1 MTMTDS
7 NNGPATGKQ
16 PAEHSAGWTATIAP
30 NVQAYAV
37 TPRMKRPTLPPQAS
51 RHSGRTFGSAGGRWT
66 PALNRGVI
74 AVALLATIAGCAR
87 FGGRDDPED
96 YGSPDATQQAL
107 YEDAQ
112 KSLATGNY
120 ADSIVRLERLEAR
133 FPFGAF
139 AEQAQLE
146 LIFAHHMVGEHD
158 STQAAADRFIRLH
171 PQHPKVDYAY
181 YMRGLSS
188 LARDRGIFRRFLGTD
203 ISRRD
208 ITNIKQAFAQFNELV
223 TSFPGSAYA
232 KDARQRMIYIRNV
245 LAAHELNVASYY
257 LGRRAYVAAANR
269 ARYVIENFSQTTAAP
284 EALALL
290 IEANWQLGL
299 DDAAHDALEVLAL
312 NFPAYHAFDQE
323 GQLVLRK
330 IIDNRE
336 RSWLNMVTFGLLGRP
351 QAPPPLTIRQH
362 SATDQ
367 RSAS

>member
-1 MTMTDS
+1 M
-7 NNGPATGKQ
+7 NPRLRR
-16 PAEHSAGWTATIAP
+16 PRIA
-30 NVQAYAV
+30 
-37 TPRMKRPTLPPQAS
+37 
-51 RHSGRTFGSAGGRWT
+51 RHSGRTLGPSAWRL
-66 PALNRGVI
+66 PLQRGVLAI
-74 AVALLATIAGCAR
+74 ALVATVAGCAR
-87 FGGRDDPED
+87 FGDRDDLDD

-107 YEDAQ
+107 YEEAQ
-112 KSLATGNY
+112 RSLGSGNY
-120 ADSIVRLERLEAR
+120 SDSIVRLQRLEAR
-133 FPFGAF
+133 FPFGRF

-146 LIFAHHMVGEHD
+146 LIFAHHMVADHEA
-158 STQAAADRFIRLH
+158 SQAAADRFIRLH
-171 PQHPKVDYAY
+171 PQHPKVDYAF

-188 LARDRGIFRRFLGTD
+188 LAQDRGIFRRFLGTD

-223 TSFPGSAYA
+223 TNFPGSAYA

-257 LGRRAYVAAANR
+257 LGRGAYVAAANR
-269 ARYVIENFSQTTAAP
+269 ARYVIENFSQTNAAP
-284 EALALL
+284 DALALL

-312 NFPAYHAFDQE
+312 NFPAYHAFDQQ

-362 SATDQ
+362 TVTDSQ
-367 RSAS
+367 SAS

>member
-1 MTMTDS
+1 MIPHKS
-7 NNGPATGKQ
+7 R
-16 PAEHSAGWTATIAP
+16 
-30 NVQAYAV
+30 
-37 TPRMKRPTLPPQAS
+37 PRAA
-51 RHSGRTFGSAGGRWT
+51 RHSGRSFWPTGDRYTVPLHRG
-66 PALNRGVI
+66 AL
-74 AVALLATIAGCAR
+74 AVALLATLAGCAW
-87 FGGRDDPED
+87 FGDRDDADD

-107 YEDAQ
+107 YEEAQ
-112 KSLATGNY
+112 RSLGSGNY
-120 ADSIVRLERLEAR
+120 ADSIVRLQRLDAR
-133 FPFGAF
+133 YPFGRF

-146 LIFAHHMVGEHD
+146 LIFAHHMVGEHE
-158 STQAAADRFIRLH
+158 SAQAAADRFIRLH

-188 LARDRGIFRRFLGTD
+188 LAQDRGIFRRFLGTD

-223 TSFPGSAYA
+223 TNFPGSAYA

-257 LGRRAYVAAANR
+257 LGRGAYVAAANR
-269 ARYVIENFSQTTAAP
+269 ARYVIENFSQTTASP
-284 EALALL
+284 DALALL

-312 NFPAYHAFDQE
+312 NFPAYHAFDPR

-362 SATDQ
+362 TVAEP

>member
-1 MTMTDS
+1 M
-7 NNGPATGKQ
+7 
-16 PAEHSAGWTATIAP
+16 
-30 NVQAYAV
+30 
-37 TPRMKRPTLPPQAS
+37 
-51 RHSGRTFGSAGGRWT
+51 
-66 PALNRGVI
+66 
-74 AVALLATIAGCAR
+74 AVALVATLAGCAR
-87 FGGRDDPED
+87 LGDRDDSED
-96 YGSPDATQQAL
+96 FGSAEATQQAL

-112 KSLATGNY
+112 RSLGSGNY
-120 ADSIVRLERLEAR
+120 ADSIVRLQRLEAR
-133 FPFGAF
+133 FPFGRF

-146 LIFAHHMVGEHD
+146 LVYAHHMVADHD
-158 STQAAADRFIRLH
+158 AAQAAADRFIRLH

-188 LARDRGIFRRFLGTD
+188 LAEDRGIFRRFLGTD

-208 ITNIKQAFAQFNELV
+208 ITNIKQAFAYFNELV
-223 TSFPGSAYA
+223 TEFPGSTYA

-257 LGRRAYVAAANR
+257 LGRGAYVAAANR
-269 ARYVIENFSQTTAAP
+269 ARYVIENFSQTTPAAD
-284 EALALL
+284 ALAVL

-312 NFPAYHAFDQE
+312 NFPDYHAFDQR

-362 SATDQ
+362 SVTSQ
-367 RSAS
+367 SAS

>member
-1 MTMTDS
+1 M
-7 NNGPATGKQ
+7 
-16 PAEHSAGWTATIAP
+16 
-30 NVQAYAV
+30 
-37 TPRMKRPTLPPQAS
+37 
-51 RHSGRTFGSAGGRWT
+51 
-66 PALNRGVI
+66 
-74 AVALLATIAGCAR
+74 AVALVATLAGCAR
-87 FGGRDDPED
+87 FGDEDDPD
-96 YGSPDATQQAL
+96 DFGSAEATQQAL

-112 KSLATGNY
+112 RSLGSGNY
-120 ADSIVRLERLEAR
+120 ADSIVRLQRLEAR

-146 LIFAHHMVGEHD
+146 LIYAHHMVADHD
-158 STQAAADRFIRLH
+158 ATQAAADRFIRLH

-188 LARDRGIFRRFLGTD
+188 LAQDRGIFRRFLGTD

-208 ITNIKQAFAQFNELV
+208 ITNIKQAFAYFNELV
-223 TSFPGSAYA
+223 TEFPGSTYA

-257 LGRRAYVAAANR
+257 LGRGALVAAANR

-284 EALALL
+284 DALAVL

-312 NFPAYHAFDQE
+312 NFPDYHAFDQR

-362 SATDQ
+362 TVASQ
-367 RSAS
+367 SAS

>member
-1 MTMTDS
+1 MTFA
-7 NNGPATGKQ
+7 NNDLAGSEH

-30 NVQAYAV
+30 YIEAHAV
-37 TPRMKRPTLPPQAS
+37 APRMIPGKSL
-51 RHSGRTFGSAGGRWT
+51 H
-66 PALNRGVI
+66 RGVM
-74 AVALLATIAGCAR
+74 AVAIVAILGGCTM
-87 FGGRDDPED
+87 FGGRDDPDD

-107 YEDAQ
+107 YEEAQ
-112 KSLATGNY
+112 RSLGSGNY
-120 ADSIVRLERLEAR
+120 ADSIVRLERLDAR
-133 FPFGAF
+133 FPFGTF

-158 STQAAADRFIRLH
+158 SAQAAADRFIRLH

-208 ITNIKQAFAQFNELV
+208 ITNIKQAFAHFNELV
-223 TSFPGSAYA
+223 TDFPVSPYA

-245 LAAHELNVASYY
+245 LAAHELNVATYY
-257 LGRRAYVAAANR
+257 LGRRAFVAAANR
-269 ARYVIENFSQTTAAP
+269 ARYVIENFSQTTAAAD
-284 EALALL
+284 ALAVL

-312 NFPAYHAFDQE
+312 NFPEYHAFDQK

-330 IIDNRE
+330 VIDNRE

-351 QAPPPLTIRQH
+351 QAPPPLTIRQQTVTEPQ
-362 SATDQ
+362 ST
-367 RSAS
+367 S

>member
-1 MTMTDS
+1 MTYS
-7 NNGPATGKQ
+7 NNDPAGSEHPT
-16 PAEHSAGWTATIAP
+16 EHSAGWTATIGPYVTAL
-30 NVQAYAV
+30 AV
-37 TPRMKRPTLPPQAS
+37 TPRMIPRIS
-51 RHSGRTFGSAGGRWT
+51 IH
-66 PALNRGVI
+66 RGAM
-74 AVALLATIAGCAR
+74 AVALPAILAGCAW
-87 FGGRDDPED
+87 FGGGDDPDD
-96 YGSPDATQQAL
+96 YASPDATQQAL

-112 KSLATGNY
+112 QSLATGNY
-120 ADSIVRLERLEAR
+120 AESIVRLERLDAR
-133 FPFGAF
+133 FPFGRF
-139 AEQAQLE
+139 GEQAQLE

-208 ITNIKQAFAQFNELV
+208 ITNIKQAFAQFDELV

-257 LGRRAYVAAANR
+257 LGRGAYVAAANR

-284 EALALL
+284 DALALL

>member
-1 MTMTDS
+1 
-7 NNGPATGKQ
+7 
-16 PAEHSAGWTATIAP
+16 
-30 NVQAYAV
+30 
-37 TPRMKRPTLPPQAS
+37 MKRPTLPPQAS

-66 PALNRGVI
+66 TALNRGVI

>member
-1 MTMTDS
+1 MTKT
-7 NNGPATGKQ
+7 NRGPAGGEY
-16 PAEHSAGWTATIAP
+16 PAEHSARRTATIAP
-30 NVQAYAV
+30 CDKAHAV
-37 TPRMKRPTLPPQAS
+37 TPQMIQRKFLHRVVVATAVMATL
-51 RHSGRTFGSAGGRWT
+51 
-66 PALNRGVI
+66 
-74 AVALLATIAGCAR
+74 AGCAR
-87 FGGRDDPED
+87 FGGRDDPAD
-96 YGSPDATQQAL
+96 YGSPEATQQAL
-107 YEDAQ
+107 YEEAQ
-112 KSLATGNY
+112 RSLGSGNY

-158 STQAAADRFIRLH
+158 SALAAADRFIRLH

-188 LARDRGIFRRFLGTD
+188 LAQDRGIFRRFLGTD

-208 ITNIKQAFAQFNELV
+208 ITNIKQAFVYFNELA
-223 TSFPGSAYA
+223 TEFPGSSYA
-232 KDARQRMIYIRNV
+232 PDARQRMIYIRNV
-245 LAAHELNVASYY
+245 LAAHELNVATYY
-257 LGRRAYVAAANR
+257 LGRRAFVAAANR
-269 ARYVIENFSQTTAAP
+269 ARYVIENFSQTTAAAD
-284 EALALL
+284 ALAVL

-312 NFPAYHAFDQE
+312 NFPDYHAFDQQ

-362 SATDQ
+362 TVASQ
-367 RSAS
+367 SAS

>member
-1 MTMTDS
+1 MIPHTWRS
-7 NNGPATGKQ
+7 R
-16 PAEHSAGWTATIAP
+16 TAR
-30 NVQAYAV
+30 YSG
-37 TPRMKRPTLPPQAS
+37 PTLGTIGWPSPLQ
-51 RHSGRTFGSAGGRWT
+51 
-66 PALNRGVI
+66 RGI
-74 AVALLATIAGCAR
+74 LAVALIATVAGCAR
-87 FGGRDDPED
+87 FGGRDDVDD
-96 YGSPDATQQAL
+96 YGSPDATQQVL
-107 YEDAQ
+107 YEEAQ
-112 KSLATGNY
+112 RSLESGNY
-120 ADSIVRLERLEAR
+120 GDSIVRLQRLEAR
-133 FPFGAF
+133 FPFGRF

-146 LIFAHHMVGEHD
+146 LIFAHHMVADHEAA
-158 STQAAADRFIRLH
+158 QAAADRFIRLH
-171 PQHPKVDYAY
+171 PQHPKVDYAF

-188 LARDRGIFRRFLGTD
+188 LAQDRGIFRRFLGTD

-223 TSFPGSAYA
+223 TNFPGSAYA

-257 LGRRAYVAAANR
+257 LGRGAYVAAANR

-284 EALALL
+284 DALALL

-312 NFPAYHAFDQE
+312 NFPAYHAFDQQ

-362 SATDQ
+362 TVTDPQ
-367 RSAS
+367 RAS

>member
-1 MTMTDS
+1 MIPHTWRS
-7 NNGPATGKQ
+7 R
-16 PAEHSAGWTATIAP
+16 TAR
-30 NVQAYAV
+30 YSG
-37 TPRMKRPTLPPQAS
+37 PTLGTIGWRSPLQ
-51 RHSGRTFGSAGGRWT
+51 
-66 PALNRGVI
+66 RGVL
-74 AVALLATIAGCAR
+74 AVALIATVAGCAR
-87 FGGRDDPED
+87 FGGRDDVDD
-96 YGSPDATQQAL
+96 YGSPDATQQVL
-107 YEDAQ
+107 YEEAQ
-112 KSLATGNY
+112 RSLESGNY
-120 ADSIVRLERLEAR
+120 GDSIVRLQRLEAR
-133 FPFGAF
+133 FPFGRF

-146 LIFAHHMVGEHD
+146 LIFAHHMVADHEAA
-158 STQAAADRFIRLH
+158 QAAADRFIRLH
-171 PQHPKVDYAY
+171 PQHPKVDYAF

-188 LARDRGIFRRFLGTD
+188 LAQDRGIFRRFLGTD

-223 TSFPGSAYA
+223 TNFPGSAYA

-257 LGRRAYVAAANR
+257 LGRGAYVAAANR

-284 EALALL
+284 DALALL

-312 NFPAYHAFDQE
+312 NFPAYHAFDQQ

-351 QAPPPLTIRQH
+351 QTPPPLTIRQH
-362 SATDQ
+362 TVTDPQ
-367 RSAS
+367 RAS

>member
-1 MTMTDS
+1 MIPHRWRS
-7 NNGPATGKQ
+7 R
-16 PAEHSAGWTATIAP
+16 TA
-30 NVQAYAV
+30 
-37 TPRMKRPTLPPQAS
+37 RR
-51 RHSGRTFGSAGGRWT
+51 SGRTHGPIGWRS
-66 PALNRGVI
+66 PLQRGVL
-74 AVALLATIAGCAR
+74 AVALIATVAGCAR
-87 FGGRDDPED
+87 FGGGDDVDD
-96 YGSPDATQQAL
+96 YGSPDATQQVL
-107 YEDAQ
+107 YEEAQ
-112 KSLATGNY
+112 RSLESGNY
-120 ADSIVRLERLEAR
+120 GDSIVRLQRLEAR
-133 FPFGAF
+133 FPFGRF

-146 LIFAHHMVGEHD
+146 LIFAHHMVADHEAA
-158 STQAAADRFIRLH
+158 QAAADRFIRLH
-171 PQHPKVDYAY
+171 PQHPKVDYAF

-223 TSFPGSAYA
+223 INFPGSAYA

-257 LGRRAYVAAANR
+257 LGRGAYVAAANR

-284 EALALL
+284 DALALL

-312 NFPAYHAFDQE
+312 NFPAYHAFDQQ

-362 SATDQ
+362 TVTDPQ
-367 RSAS
+367 RAS

>member
-1 MTMTDS
+1 MIPHTWRS
-7 NNGPATGKQ
+7 R
-16 PAEHSAGWTATIAP
+16 TAR
-30 NVQAYAV
+30 YSG
-37 TPRMKRPTLPPQAS
+37 PTLGTIGWRSPLQ
-51 RHSGRTFGSAGGRWT
+51 
-66 PALNRGVI
+66 RGVL
-74 AVALLATIAGCAR
+74 AVALIATVAGCAR
-87 FGGRDDPED
+87 FGGRDDVDD
-96 YGSPDATQQAL
+96 YGSPDATQQVL
-107 YEDAQ
+107 YEEAER
-112 KSLATGNY
+112 SLESGNY
-120 ADSIVRLERLEAR
+120 GDSIVRLQRLEAR
-133 FPFGAF
+133 FPFGRF

-146 LIFAHHMVGEHD
+146 LVFAHHMVADHEAA
-158 STQAAADRFIRLH
+158 QAAADRFIRLH
-171 PQHPKVDYAY
+171 PQHPKVDYAF

-188 LARDRGIFRRFLGTD
+188 LAQDRGIFRRFLGTD

-223 TSFPGSAYA
+223 TNFPGSAYA

-257 LGRRAYVAAANR
+257 LGRGAYVAAANR

-284 EALALL
+284 DALALL

-312 NFPAYHAFDQE
+312 NFPAYHAFDQQ

-351 QAPPPLTIRQH
+351 QTPPPLTIRQH
-362 SATDQ
+362 TVTDPQ
-367 RSAS
+367 RAS

>member
-1 MTMTDS
+1 MIPHTWRS
-7 NNGPATGKQ
+7 R
-16 PAEHSAGWTATIAP
+16 TAR
-30 NVQAYAV
+30 YSG
-37 TPRMKRPTLPPQAS
+37 PTLGTIGWRSPLQ
-51 RHSGRTFGSAGGRWT
+51 
-66 PALNRGVI
+66 RGI
-74 AVALLATIAGCAR
+74 LAVALIATVAGCAR
-87 FGGRDDPED
+87 FGGRDDVDD
-96 YGSPDATQQAL
+96 YGSPDATQQVL
-107 YEDAQ
+107 YEEAQ
-112 KSLATGNY
+112 RSL
-120 ADSIVRLERLEAR
+120 LQRLEAR
-133 FPFGAF
+133 FPFGRF

-146 LIFAHHMVGEHD
+146 LIFAHHMVADHEAA
-158 STQAAADRFIRLH
+158 QAAADRFIRLH
-171 PQHPKVDYAY
+171 PQHPKVDYAF

-188 LARDRGIFRRFLGTD
+188 LAQDRGIFRRFLGTD

-223 TSFPGSAYA
+223 TNFPGSAYA

-257 LGRRAYVAAANR
+257 LGRGAYVAAANR

-284 EALALL
+284 DALALL

-312 NFPAYHAFDQE
+312 NFPAYHAFDQQ

-362 SATDQ
+362 TVTDPQ
-367 RSAS
+367 RAS

>member
-1 MTMTDS
+1 MIPHTWRS
-7 NNGPATGKQ
+7 R
-16 PAEHSAGWTATIAP
+16 TAR
-30 NVQAYAV
+30 YSG
-37 TPRMKRPTLPPQAS
+37 PTLGTIGWRSPLQ
-51 RHSGRTFGSAGGRWT
+51 
-66 PALNRGVI
+66 RGVL
-74 AVALLATIAGCAR
+74 AVALIATVAGCAR
-87 FGGRDDPED
+87 FGGRDDVDD
-96 YGSPDATQQAL
+96 YGSPDATQQVL
-107 YEDAQ
+107 YEEAQ
-112 KSLATGNY
+112 RSLESGNY
-120 ADSIVRLERLEAR
+120 GDSIVRLQRLEAR
-133 FPFGAF
+133 FPFGRF

-146 LIFAHHMVGEHD
+146 LIFAHHMVADHEAA
-158 STQAAADRFIRLH
+158 QAAADRFIRLH
-171 PQHPKVDYAY
+171 PQHPKVDYAF

-188 LARDRGIFRRFLGTD
+188 LAQDRGIFRRFLGTD

-223 TSFPGSAYA
+223 TNFPGSAYA

-257 LGRRAYVAAANR
+257 LGRGAYVAAANR

-284 EALALL
+284 DALALL

-312 NFPAYHAFDQE
+312 NFPAYHAFDQQ

-362 SATDQ
+362 TVTDPQ
-367 RSAS
+367 RAS

>member
-1 MTMTDS
+1 MTS
-7 NNGPATGKQ
+7 CK
-16 PAEHSAGWTATIAP
+16 S
-30 NVQAYAV
+30 
-37 TPRMKRPTLPPQAS
+37 RPQAT
-51 RHSGRTFGSAGGRWT
+51 RHSGRTFGHAGGWT
-66 PALNRGVI
+66 ARLHHGAL
-74 AVALLATIAGCAR
+74 AVALVATLAGCAR
-87 FGGRDDPED
+87 FGDRDDPD
-96 YGSPDATQQAL
+96 DFGSPDATQQAL
-107 YEDAQ
+107 YEEAQ
-112 KSLATGNY
+112 RSLGSGNY
-120 ADSIVRLERLEAR
+120 ADSIVRLQRLDAR
-133 FPFGAF
+133 FPFGRF

-146 LIFAHHMVGEHD
+146 LIFAHHMVGEHE
-158 STQAAADRFIRLH
+158 SALAAADRFIRLH

-188 LARDRGIFRRFLGTD
+188 LAQDRGIFRRFLGTD

-208 ITNIKQAFAQFNELV
+208 ITNIKQAFAQFHELV
-223 TSFPGSAYA
+223 TNFPGSAYA

-257 LGRRAYVAAANR
+257 LGRGAYVAAANR

-284 EALALL
+284 DALALL

-312 NFPAYHAFDQE
+312 NFPAYHAFDQK

-362 SATDQ
+362 TVTESRT
-367 RSAS
+367 AS

>member
-1 MTMTDS
+1 M
-7 NNGPATGKQ
+7 
-16 PAEHSAGWTATIAP
+16 
-30 NVQAYAV
+30 
-37 TPRMKRPTLPPQAS
+37 
-51 RHSGRTFGSAGGRWT
+51 
-66 PALNRGVI
+66 
-74 AVALLATIAGCAR
+74 AVALVAIATGCAR
-87 FGGRDDPED
+87 FGDRDDSDD
-96 YGSPDATQQAL
+96 YGSPEATQQAL
-107 YEDAQ
+107 YEEAQ
-112 KSLATGNY
+112 RSLGSGNY
-120 ADSIVRLERLEAR
+120 ADGIVRLQRLEAR

-158 STQAAADRFIRLH
+158 SAQAAADRFIRLH

-181 YMRGLSS
+181 YLRGLSS

-208 ITNIKQAFAQFNELV
+208 ITNIKQAFAHFNELV
-223 TSFPGSAYA
+223 TDFPGSVYA

-257 LGRRAYVAAANR
+257 LGRGAFVAAANR

-284 EALALL
+284 DALAVL

-312 NFPAYHAFDQE
+312 NFPDYHAFDQR

-351 QAPPPLTIRQH
+351 QAPPPLTIRQQTVA
-362 SATDQ
+362 SQ
-367 RSAS
+367 SAS

>member
-1 MTMTDS
+1 MIPHRWRS
-7 NNGPATGKQ
+7 R
-16 PAEHSAGWTATIAP
+16 TA
-30 NVQAYAV
+30 
-37 TPRMKRPTLPPQAS
+37 
-51 RHSGRTFGSAGGRWT
+51 RHSGRTLGPSGWRT
-66 PALNRGVI
+66 PLQRGVL
-74 AVALLATIAGCAR
+74 AVALIATVAGCAR
-87 FGGRDDPED
+87 FGGRDDEDD
-96 YGSPDATQQAL
+96 YGSPDATQQVL
-107 YEDAQ
+107 YEEAQ
-112 KSLATGNY
+112 RSLGSGNY
-120 ADSIVRLERLEAR
+120 GDSIVRLQRLDAR
-133 FPFGAF
+133 FPFGRF

-158 STQAAADRFIRLH
+158 SAQAAAERFIRLH

-223 TSFPGSAYA
+223 TNFPGSAYA

-257 LGRRAYVAAANR
+257 LGRGAYVAAANR

-284 EALALL
+284 DALALL

-312 NFPAYHAFDQE
+312 NFPAYHAFDQQ

-362 SATDQ
+362 TVTDPQ
-367 RSAS
+367 SAS